1 MNNKLLILFL
11 SITSSLFAQADKNP
25 CETLLRIN
33 YLIQQQHYKA
43 KALNDSLSSNVFEL
57 FLKKL
62 DDDNRLFTEIEINY
76 LKKHKFQI
84 DDYIRNEN
92 CNFLAD
98 FYQIYTYSV
107 ERYAGI
113 IETIKK
119 EPFEFKSSEKMQFS
133 KKAFPYVKNEA
144 ELKGLYKKRIL
155 FNILKD
161 ISEISKNKDSLVAN
175 FDTLSESSKN
185 KIFESFTCKTSS
197 FQLTKKEFNSK
208 FFGAFCNYF
217 DPHTEYF
224 SESDKSSFLSAVS
237 ADNLTFGMIVSL
249 NENDEIIVEEILP
262 GSSAHQAGTIEI
274 GDQIV
279 KIKYLNDEYLIACS
293 SMQKIEAL
301 FSSSEFKKVEFT
313 LRKKNGELY
322 NVVLTKKIMKD
333 YENNVYSYLL
343 EKDNKKIGYIRI
355 PSFYGIFE
363 DGKTNVSDDV
373 IKEVSKLKEDNINGL
388 IIDLQN
394 NGGGSM
400 EEAVKLSGVFI
411 DSGPVAIL
419 SNKKGETQTLKDT
432 NNGSI
437 YDGPLVVLIN
447 AFSASASEFF
457 SNAMQDYGRA
467 IVIGTQSYGKASMQR
482 IYPLSFEEKPSEF
495 VKLTIE
501 EFYRITG
508 KTNQTIGTTPDVKIP
523 ILFDGQMPRESNNET
538 ALVNDFIQGVSRFTP
553 FQNPFKSAAIA
564 KSKIRIH
571 NNTDAQLISE
581 MNSKIDKIY
590 DGVLD
595 PIELDFNSVFYEIN
609 KMNSFW
615 TDIKNL
621 SEKEY
626 PINIEVGSV
635 DLDNQEKDEF
645 LKNINSDKI
654 KALKCNFPVVE
665 ALNIIHDLLNSR

>member
-1 MNNKLLILFL
+1 MKKKLLILFV
-11 SITSSLFAQADKNP
+11 SIPLCLFAQADKNP

-33 YLIQQQHYKA
+33 HLIQQQHYKA
-43 KALNDSLSSNVFEL
+43 KAVNDSLSSNVFEL

-62 DDDNRLFTEIEINY
+62 DNDNRLFTEIEINY
-76 LKKHKFQI
+76 LKKHKFKI

-98 FYQIYTYSV
+98 FYQVYNYSV
-107 ERYAGI
+107 ERYATLI
-113 IETIKK
+113 KTITN
-119 EPFEFKSSEKMQFS
+119 EPFELKSSEKIQFS
-133 KKAFPYVKNEA
+133 KKAFPYVKNEDQ
-144 ELKGLYKKRIL
+144 LKSLYKKRIL

-161 ISEISKNKDSLVAN
+161 ISEVSKNKDSLVAN
-175 FDTLSESSKN
+175 FEIISESSKN
-185 KIFESFTCKTSS
+185 KIFESFTCKASG
-197 FQLTKKEFNSK
+197 FQLTKNEFNSK

-224 SESDKSSFLSAVS
+224 SESEKSSFLSAVS

-249 NENDEIIVEEILP
+249 NENDEIIVEDLLP
-262 GSSAHQAGTIEI
+262 GSSAYQAGSIET
-274 GDQIV
+274 GDQII
-279 KIKYLNDEYLIACS
+279 KIKHLNDEFLIACS

-301 FSSSEFKKVEFT
+301 FSSSEFKQVEFT
-313 LRKKNGELY
+313 LRKKNGEHY
-322 NVVLTKKIMKD
+322 SVELTKKIMKD

-343 EKDNKKIGYIRI
+343 EKDNKKIGYIQI
-355 PSFYGIFE
+355 PSFYGKFE
-363 DGKTNVSDDV
+363 NGKTNVSDDV
-373 IKEVSKLKEDNINGL
+373 ISEIYKLKEDKINGL

-400 EEAVKLSGVFI
+400 EEAVKLTGAFI

-419 SNKKGETQTLKDT
+419 NNKSGETQTLKDT

-437 YDGPLVVLIN
+437 YDGPLVILIN

-457 SNAMQDYGRA
+457 SNAMQDYERA

-482 IYPLSFEEKPSEF
+482 IYPLSFEENPSEF

-523 ILFDGQMPRESNNET
+523 LLFDGQMPRESNNET
-538 ALVNDFIQGVSRFTP
+538 ALVNDFIEGVSRFTP
-553 FQNPFKSAAIA
+553 FQNPLKSEVIA
-564 KSKIRIH
+564 KSNLRMR
-571 NNTDAQLISE
+571 NNTDAKMISE
-581 MNSKIDKIY
+581 MNSKIDQIY

-595 PIELDFNSVFYEIN
+595 PILLDFNTVFNEIN

-615 TDIKNL
+615 TDIKEL

-626 PINIEVGSV
+626 LTNIEVGSV
-635 DLDNQEKDEF
+635 DLQNQEKDEF

-654 KALKCNFPVVE
+654 KALKSNFPVVE
-665 ALNIIHDLLNSR
+665 ALNIIHDLLNSH